1 MVDPAGPVKL
11 TPEQLWLGYTR
22 YPYLLARLATYAV
35 VGWSVWLLLSA
46 VQSALAP
53 VLASLMFAYLL
64 DPSVDA
70 LERRGMTRTRGILV
84 LLGVAALS
92 VMLFAL
98 FLVPAIRDVLGRF
111 GEGLPQLGDLLE
123 SGPLRQV
130 AELMGLSGS
139 SELIAQVEGQL
150 ASWMPNLASQAAGGL
165 GLVLDYLSNFTSSLL
180 NLVLVPFFAFYFL
193 RDFDLMTAAALD
205 LVPPR
210 SREWVVER
218 AHRVDVVVGAWF
230 RGQVEVAAVLGLMY
244 AVGLG
249 LCFGQSSVGWTAG
262 VAVGVL
268 SGLLNFIPYVGTG
281 IGLVLTFGLLLLDGA
296 GWGVL
301 LAAGA
306 TFVLVQTVEG
316 YLVTPYVVGEKV
328 GLSPL
333 SVILALSLGAELLGL
348 TGMLLAL
355 PMAGIAKAFWPDLL
369 EIYRSGEWY
378 SGRSEVALPE

>member
-1 MVDPAGPVKL
+1 MVDPAGPLKL

-35 VGWSVWLLLSA
+35 VGWSAWALLSA

-111 GEGLPQLGDLLE
+111 GQGLPQLGDRLQ
-123 SGPLRQV
+123 SGPMRQV
-130 AELMGLSGS
+130 AELLGLGGTAD
-139 SELIAQVEGQL
+139 LLAQVEGQL
-150 ASWMPNLASQAAGGL
+150 GDWMPNLAAQAAGGL
-165 GLVLDYLSNFTSSLL
+165 GFVLDYLSTFTSSLL

-193 RDFDLMTAAALD
+193 RDFDLMTAGALE

-210 SREWVVER
+210 SRHWVLER

-230 RGQVEVAAVLGLMY
+230 RGQVEVAAILGVMY
-244 AVGLG
+244 SVGLG
-249 LCFGQSSVGWTAG
+249 VCFGLSTVGWTAG

-281 IGLVLTFGLLLLDGA
+281 FGMLLTFGLLLLDGA
-296 GWGVL
+296 GW
-301 LAAGA
+301 A
-306 TFVLVQTVEG
+306 VLVGAGVTFFVVQMVEG

-355 PMAGIAKAFWPDLL
+355 PMAGIAKAFWPDVL

-378 SGRSEVALPE
+378 NGRGEAVLPE